1 VGYTKV
7 LFAGAAVFAAVS
19 WVSASNPRAIDS
31 INPPSVPAAQRQSQ
45 GTVGR
50 ASDPGQVR
58 TLLDAGRLVDAEAAA
73 NAELAAAEKT
83 HGPDAPATADALE
96 LLLEARRALRRTSAP
111 GTVALAERLVRLREA
126 TRGPDDESTAT
137 ALVTLGRIKSTNRD
151 YDGARTAVERALS
164 IRERLFGPEHLAV
177 ANALNA
183 LATVNRQG
191 RQDAQAGAFGGR
203 ALAMARRLEVPA
215 GIETA
220 TALVTL
226 AILDRL
232 NVEPE
237 RIVRM
242 VEEAIAIEG
251 RLRPADHPLN
261 ASTFLQL
268 AQAYREVGDL
278 HAARTAEARGI
289 AMLESSGTN
298 NYQIAFEMIE
308 LAAINDAIG
317 DYTDALSVAERAV
330 ALSERVT
337 SPTSTLTA
345 SALGI
350 LATMHSRLGDH
361 VTAASTRERVVKL
374 WSASSPDS
382 LHVASALTALA
393 ESYWA
398 LGRMDE
404 AFDCVERALAMK
416 PLQNEPMMLSRT
428 LQGSA
433 RLFVARGRTAD
444 ARSAL
449 ERAIAAGKAANQSL
463 TRISIG
469 MALSDLATLERRD
482 GHPDRALVYA
492 REALQLLEKE
502 LGVDN
507 VRTAARRSVLSA
519 ILAET
524 GAFDEARKQL
534 VEGERASLD
543 HLRMIARTLP
553 DRRALDFA
561 AERQSGRNL
570 AVTLA
575 THPKIAAPG
584 DIDMA
589 WRIVVQGRN
598 VVVDEMAARQQTVIA
613 EAQNASVR
621 DQWVAL
627 NHARARLANLVIGGP
642 QGLTPEAYQALV
654 ERTRAAHDRAERDL
668 AEASAAFRQEQ
679 SRTRADV
686 HDVLAALPKQTALI
700 SYVRYVPE
708 RLPGSPRP
716 ASAKTGANAELE
728 DYEIPGAPAAYAAFV
743 GRTDGLPPRV
753 VALGS
758 ADAIDAAVA
767 RWRAGIQSELTSGGL
782 AARRS
787 ETAYREAGA
796 ALRRLIWDP
805 VQPFVRSTS
814 SAFIVPDGA
823 INLVDF
829 STLPIDRVTPA
840 AGASGARAG
849 SAPRAAYLVDEPIAL
864 HYILAER
871 DLVQPPPEPRGH
883 SLLALGAP
891 DFDKVDRAA
900 VAALA
905 SEPMTVG
912 RASIAGTRGTRGAGG
927 GGAGDSGSGMRV
939 PRGSAGSEVSEG
951 SEVSAESEVST
962 PRAACEALSTRTFD
976 PLPGTRQ
983 EMQQIAALWRQG
995 TSALRPAAG
1004 PSPSSSPSTGSSPS
1018 PSGNAA
1024 SNGAADTSGD
1034 DSVMLLGDDRAS
1046 ETAFKVLA
1054 SGRRVLH
1061 LATHGFFL
1069 DRACGTSPATTNV
1082 AANGANGGA
1091 NTSARGGAAPAGTPL
1106 LAESPLLRSG
1116 LVLAGANRRAETDRD
1131 EDDGILTA
1139 EEIAGLDLS
1148 AAQWAVLSACDTGR
1162 GDLQAGEGVVG
1173 LRRAFQVAGARTVI
1187 LSLWPVLDN
1196 VAADW
1201 MAELYRGKFVRGDT
1215 TATSI
1220 RAASRSL
1227 LAARRAAGQ
1236 STHPLYWSGFI
1247 ATGDWR

>member
-1 VGYTKV
+1 
-7 LFAGAAVFAAVS
+7 
-19 WVSASNPRAIDS
+19 
-31 INPPSVPAAQRQSQ
+31 
-45 GTVGR
+45 
-50 ASDPGQVR
+50 
-58 TLLDAGRLVDAEAAA
+58 
-73 NAELAAAEKT
+73 
-83 HGPDAPATADALE
+83 
-96 LLLEARRALRRTSAP
+96 
-111 GTVALAERLVRLREA
+111 
-126 TRGPDDESTAT
+126 
-137 ALVTLGRIKSTNRD
+137 
-151 YDGARTAVERALS
+151 
-164 IRERLFGPEHLAV
+164 
-177 ANALNA
+177 
-183 LATVNRQG
+183 
-191 RQDAQAGAFGGR
+191 
-203 ALAMARRLEVPA
+203 MARRLEVPA
-215 GIETA
+215 GIETS

-242 VEEAIAIEG
+242 VEEAVAIEE
-251 RLRPADHPLN
+251 RLRPAEHPLN
-261 ASTFLQL
+261 ASTVLQL

-278 HAARTAEARGI
+278 QAARTSEARGI
-289 AMLESSGTN
+289 AMLEASGTN
-298 NYQIAFEMIE
+298 NYQIAFETIE
-308 LAAINDAIG
+308 LAAINDANG
-317 DYTDALSVAERAV
+317 DYSEALSVAERAV

-350 LATMHSRLGDH
+350 LATMQSRLGDH
-361 VTAASTRERVVKL
+361 VTAAATRERVVKL

-416 PLQNEPMMLSRT
+416 PLQNEPMMLTRT
-428 LQGSA
+428 LQGHA

-449 ERAIAAGKAANQSL
+449 EGAIAAGKAANQSI
-463 TRISIG
+463 TRINIG

-482 GHPDRALVYA
+482 GHPDRALAYA
-492 REALQLLEKE
+492 RESLQMLEKE
-502 LGVDN
+502 LGTDN

-524 GAFDEARKQL
+524 GAFEEARREL

-543 HLRMIARTLP
+543 HLRLITRTLP

-584 DIDMA
+584 DVDMA

-613 EAQNASVR
+613 EAQNTAVR

-627 NHARARLANLVIGGP
+627 NRARARLANLVIGGP
-642 QGLTPEAYQALV
+642 QGLTPDAYQALV

-686 HDVLAALPKQTALI
+686 RDVLAALPKQTALI

-716 ASAKTGANAELE
+716 ALPPAKSGANPELE
-728 DYEIPGAPAAYAAFV
+728 DYEIPDAPAAYAAFI
-743 GRTDGLPPRV
+743 GRADGLPRV

-782 AARRS
+782 AARRN

-805 VQPFVRSTS
+805 VQPLVRTAS

-840 AGASGARAG
+840 TGTSGARAG

-871 DLVQPPPEPRGH
+871 DLVQPPPEPQGH

-891 DFDKVDRAA
+891 DFDKVDRDA
-900 VAALA
+900 VAALTR
-905 SEPMTVG
+905 EPTTVG
-912 RASIAGTRGTRGAGG
+912 RASIAGAGSLTTRGAATRGG
-927 GGAGDSGSGMRV
+927 DTRASSAGAGVAGANGGAARNAG
-939 PRGSAGSEVSEG
+939 GSEAPAVLRG
-951 SEVSAESEVST
+951 
-962 PRAACEALSTRTFD
+962 ACEALSTRTFD

-995 TSALRPAAG
+995 TGAPRATAAT
-1004 PSPSSSPSTGSSPS
+1004 SPSSSSSRGSSPA
-1018 PSGNAA
+1018 PSAE
-1024 SNGAADTSGD
+1024 GAADTAAGD
-1034 DSVMLLGDDRAS
+1034 DNVMMLGDDRAS
-1046 ETAFKVLA
+1046 ETAFKMLA
-1054 SGRRVLH
+1054 AGRRVLH

-1069 DRACGTSPATTNV
+1069 DRACGSSRPTASASAASAASGVNATSEAPTASAAN
-1082 AANGANGGA
+1082 APANGANGA
-1091 NTSARGGAAPAGTPL
+1091 NTSAARGGAVPAAAPL

-1116 LVLAGANRRAETDRD
+1116 LVLAGANRRAETNRD
-1131 EDDGILTA
+1131 DDDGILTA

-1196 VAADW
+1196 VAAEW

-1215 TATSI
+1215 TATSV

>member
-1 VGYTKV
+1 MHVK
-7 LFAGAAVFAAVS
+7 LLLAGAAAVAAVS
-19 WVSASNPRAIDS
+19 WLSASNDPLIAS
-31 INPPSVPAAQRQSQ
+31 ASVSAAQ
-45 GTVGR
+45 VR
-50 ASDPGQVR
+50 AEGAAGDAAGVR
-58 TLLDAGRLVDAEAAA
+58 TLIDAGSFTEAEPAADALV
-73 NAELAAAEKT
+73 AAAEKAR
-83 HGPDAPATADALE
+83 GPDASETADALE
-96 LLLEARRALRRTSAP
+96 LMLEVRRGLRKWTVP
-111 GTVALAERLVRLREA
+111 GTVALAERVVKIREA

-137 ALVTLGRIKSTNRD
+137 ALVMAGRMKASNRD
-151 YDGARTAVERALS
+151 YDGARAAAERALA
-164 IRERLFGPEHLAV
+164 IRERVFGPEHLAV

-183 LATVNRQG
+183 LATINRLS
-191 RQDAQAGAFGGR
+191 RQDAQAGAFAGR
-203 ALAMARRLEVPA
+203 ALAIARRLEAPA

-220 TALVTL
+220 TVLNTL
-226 AILDRL
+226 ALIDRVNL
-232 NVEPE
+232 EPE
-237 RIVRM
+237 RIARM
-242 VEEAIAIEG
+242 LEEVIAIEE
-251 RLRPADHPLN
+251 RLRPRDHPLN
-261 ASTFLQL
+261 AGSVLQM
-268 AQAYREVGDL
+268 ATAYREVGDL
-278 HAARTAEARGI
+278 QAARAYEERGI
-289 AMLESSGTN
+289 ALLEKSNFQS
-298 NYQIAFEMIE
+298 YQVAFDLIE
-308 LAAINDAIG
+308 LATINDALG
-317 DYTDALSVAERAV
+317 DYSEALSVAERAV

-345 SALGI
+345 AALGI

-361 VTAASTRERVVKL
+361 VTAASTRERVLKL
-374 WSASSPDS
+374 WSAQSPDS
-382 LHVASALTALA
+382 LHVAVALTALA

-404 AFDCVERALAMK
+404 AFNAVDRALAMK
-416 PLQNEPMMLSRT
+416 ALQNEPVMLERT
-428 LQGSA
+428 LQGQA
-433 RLFVARGRTAD
+433 RLLVARGRLAE
-444 ARSAL
+444 ARTAL
-449 ERAIAAGKAANQSL
+449 EGAVAAGRVANQSI
-463 TRISIG
+463 TRIEMG
-469 MALSDLATLERRD
+469 MALSDLASLERQD
-482 GHPDRALVYA
+482 GHPDRALAYA
-492 REALQLLEKE
+492 RESLHILEKE
-502 LGVDN
+502 LGPEN
-507 VRTAARRSVLSA
+507 VRTASRRSVLSA

-524 GAFDEARKQL
+524 GAYDEARKEL
-534 VEGERASLD
+534 VTGERASLA
-543 HLRMIARTLP
+543 HLRIIARTLT

-584 DIDMA
+584 DTDMA

-613 EAQNASVR
+613 EAQNAAVR

-627 NHARARLANLVIGGP
+627 NRARARLANLVIGGP

-679 SRTRADV
+679 SRARAEV
-686 HDVLAALPKQTALI
+686 GDVLAALPKQTALI

-708 RLPGSPRP
+708 RLQGSPKP
-716 ASAKTGANAELE
+716 AAAPDSVVPA
-728 DYEIPGAPAAYAAFV
+728 APAAYAAFI
-743 GRTDGLPPRV
+743 GRAGGFPPRV

-782 AARRS
+782 AARRT
-787 ETAYREAGA
+787 ETAYRDAGA

-805 VQPFVRSTS
+805 VQPYVRQTT

-829 STLPIDRVTPA
+829 STLPIDRATPA
-840 AGASGARAG
+840 AAGSGARAG
-849 SAPRAAYLVDEPIAL
+849 SASRAAYLVDEPLAL

-891 DFDKVDRAA
+891 DFDKVDRGSGT
-900 VAALA
+900 L
-905 SEPMTVG
+905 
-912 RASIAGTRGTRGAGG
+912 ITRGL
-927 GGAGDSGSGMRV
+927 S
-939 PRGSAGSEVSEG
+939 GSEVSG
-951 SEVSAESEVST
+951 PHAPCEV
-962 PRAACEALSTRTFD
+962 LSTRTFD

-995 TSALRPAAG
+995 TSESR
-1004 PSPSSSPSTGSSPS
+1004 STAP
-1018 PSGNAA
+1018 
-1024 SNGAADTSGD
+1024 GD
-1034 DSVMLLGDDRAS
+1034 DNVTLLGDDRAS
-1046 ETAFKVLA
+1046 ETAFKMLA
-1054 SGRRVLH
+1054 TGRRVLH

-1069 DRACGTSPATTNV
+1069 DRACGASSAAANEG
-1082 AANGANGGA
+1082 ANGANGA
-1091 NTSARGGAAPAGTPL
+1091 SASARGGAAPAGTPL

-1116 LVLAGANRRAETDRD
+1116 LVLAGANRRAGANRD

-1215 TATSI
+1215 TATSV

>member
-1 VGYTKV
+1 VRTTTLPYNGRDVIYTKV
-7 LFAGAAVFAAVS
+7 LVVGAAVVAAVS
-19 WVSASNPRAIDS
+19 WISASNLPLTDS
-31 INPPSVPAAQRQSQ
+31 PSVPAAQ
-45 GTVGR
+45 VR
-50 ASDPGQVR
+50 AEGAPADAARVR
-58 TLLDAGRLVDAEAAA
+58 ALIDAGKFTEAEPVADALV
-73 NAELAAAEKT
+73 AAAEKA
-83 HGPDAPATADALE
+83 HGPEASETADTLE
-96 LLLEARRALRRTSAP
+96 LMLEVRRGLRKWTVP
-111 GTVALAERLVRLREA
+111 GTVALAERVVRIREA

-137 ALVTLGRIKSTNRD
+137 ALVMLGRMKASTRD
-151 YDGARTAVERALS
+151 YDGARAAVERALA
-164 IRERLFGPEHLAV
+164 IRERVFGPEHLAV

-183 LATVNRQG
+183 VATVNRLS
-191 RQDAQAGAFGGR
+191 RQEAQAGAFAGR
-203 ALAMARRLEVPA
+203 ALALGRRLEAPA
-215 GIETA
+215 GVETA
-220 TALVTL
+220 TALNTL
-226 AILDRL
+226 ALIDRNNL
-232 NVEPE
+232 EPE

-242 VEEAIAIEG
+242 LEEVIAIEE
-251 RLRPADHPLN
+251 RLRPRDHPLN
-261 ASTFLQL
+261 AAAILQM
-268 AQAYREVGDL
+268 ATAYREVGDL
-278 HAARTAEARGI
+278 QAARTYEERGI
-289 AMLESSGTN
+289 ALLEASNFQS
-298 NYQIAFEMIE
+298 YQVAFDMIE
-308 LAAINDAIG
+308 LATINDAIG
-317 DYTDALSVAERAV
+317 DYSEALSVAERAV

-361 VTAASTRERVVKL
+361 VTAASTRERVLKL

-382 LHVASALTALA
+382 LHVAVASTALA

-398 LGRMDE
+398 LGRMDD
-404 AFDCVERALAMK
+404 AFAAVERALAMK
-416 PLQNEPMMLSRT
+416 ALQSEPMMLART
-428 LQGSA
+428 LQGQA
-433 RLFVARGRTAD
+433 RLFVARGRTAE
-444 ARSAL
+444 ARAAL
-449 ERAIAAGKAANQSL
+449 ERALAVGKGASQSL
-463 TRISIG
+463 TRIELG
-469 MALSDLATLERRD
+469 MTLSDLATLERHD
-482 GHPDRALVYA
+482 GHPDRALTYA
-492 REALQLLEKE
+492 RESLQLLEKD

-524 GAFDEARKQL
+524 GAYDEARKEL

-543 HLRMIARTLP
+543 HLRIIARTLT

-575 THPKIAAPG
+575 TNSKIAVPG
-584 DIDMA
+584 DTDMA

-613 EAQNASVR
+613 EAQNAAVR
-621 DQWVAL
+621 DQWIAL
-627 NHARARLANLVIGGP
+627 NRARARLANLVIGGP
-642 QGLTPEAYQALV
+642 QGQTPEAYQALV

-686 HDVLAALPKQTALI
+686 RDVLAALPKQTALI

-708 RLPGSPRP
+708 RLQGSPKP
-716 ASAKTGANAELE
+716 APSTKNGGANGPAASASTGSTASAASTASTASVPA
-728 DYEIPGAPAAYAAFV
+728 DHDTPVAPAAYAAFI
-743 GRTDGLPPRV
+743 GRPDGLPPRV

-767 RWRAGIQSELTSGGL
+767 RWRAGVQSELTSGGL
-782 AARRS
+782 AARRN

-805 VQPFVRSTS
+805 VQPHVRQAS

-823 INLVDF
+823 ISLVDF
-829 STLPIDRVTPA
+829 STLPIDRVTPTA
-840 AGASGARAG
+840 AGSGNARAG

-900 VAALA
+900 VAALT
-905 SEPMTVG
+905 SEPTTIG
-912 RASIAGTRGTRGAGG
+912 RASIAGAGGSGTRITRGST
-927 GGAGDSGSGMRV
+927 
-939 PRGSAGSEVSEG
+939 G
-951 SEVSAESEVST
+951 SEVSAGPEVSAS
-962 PRAACEALSTRTFD
+962 RAACEALSTRTFD

-995 TSALRPAAG
+995 TGASRATAA
-1004 PSPSSSPSTGSSPS
+1004 PSP
-1018 PSGNAA
+1018 
-1024 SNGAADTSGD
+1024 SGD

-1046 ETAFKVLA
+1046 ETAFKMLA
-1054 SGRRVLH
+1054 TGRRVLH

-1069 DRACGTSPATTNV
+1069 DRACGASPSAVNAPTT
-1082 AANGANGGA
+1082 GANGGA
-1091 NTSARGGAAPAGTPL
+1091 NASARGGAAPVAMPL

-1116 LVLAGANRRAETDRD
+1116 LVLAGANRRAETNRD
-1131 EDDGILTA
+1131 DDDGILTA

-1215 TATSI
+1215 TATSV

-1227 LAARRAAGQ
+1227 LTARRAAGQ